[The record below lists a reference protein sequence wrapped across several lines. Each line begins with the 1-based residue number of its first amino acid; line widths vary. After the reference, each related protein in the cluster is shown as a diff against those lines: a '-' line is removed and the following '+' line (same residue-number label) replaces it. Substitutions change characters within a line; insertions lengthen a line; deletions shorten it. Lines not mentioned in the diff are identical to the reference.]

1 MLSEATKNEFRNKLH
16 GIRYEQFPIK
26 IINYQGLPTYCLGC
40 VCMNEKDVDEGCS
53 LKGFPMDALSY
64 KNNMLVDSDRSQIL
78 ATCSRDINYKCG
90 GTLRT
95 PCLKEQKNALLRIED
110 TLILYANQKHV
121 SFSK

>member
-1 MLSEATKNEFRNKLH
+1 MNRNAKPTTMVFNHSGGHATH
-16 GIRYEQFPIK
+16 S
-26 IINYQGLPTYCLGC
+26 PTPA
-40 VCMNEKDVDEGCS
+40 S
-53 LKGFPMDALSY
+53 SY
-64 KNNMLVDSDRSQIL
+64 KNNMLVDSDCSQIL

>member
-1 MLSEATKNEFRNKLH
+1 MDGNKNKIPKTNHKKSLN
-16 GIRYEQFPIK
+16 IK
-26 IINYQGLPTYCLGC
+26 QI
-40 VCMNEKDVDEGCS
+40 DE
-53 LKGFPMDALSY
+53 LSY
-64 KNNMLVDSDRSQIL
+64 KNNMLVDSECSQIL

-95 PCLKEQKNALLRIED
+95 PCLKEQKNELLRIED